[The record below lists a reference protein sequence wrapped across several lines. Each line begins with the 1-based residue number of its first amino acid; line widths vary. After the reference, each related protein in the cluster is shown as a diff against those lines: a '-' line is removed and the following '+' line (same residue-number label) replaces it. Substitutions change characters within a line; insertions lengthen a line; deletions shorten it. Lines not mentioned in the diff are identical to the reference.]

1 MFILLRIY
9 LIGLRENARQMGK
22 AILRYSERARADLAE
37 IFEQGRAQRGEEGWD
52 GARGYVAKIVDA
64 ISSLADY
71 PERGPVPPELEALGE
86 RNWRQ
91 ITHAPYRVIYLLEGD
106 AVTIA
111 LVADSRRDF
120 ASLLQKRLLSA
131 R

>member
-1 MFILLRIY
+1 MIARVAITIADQAADDLYQIY
-9 LIGLRENARQMGK
+9 AAR
-22 AILRYSERARADLAE
+22 LD
-37 IFEQGRAQRGEEGWD
+37 QRGPEGPD
-52 GARGYVAKIVDA
+52 GAEALLDA
-64 ISSLADY
+64 LMVTIHGLADY

-91 ITHAPYRVIYLLEGD
+91 ITHEPYRVIYLLEGD